1 MPRPPYVPRPA
12 SEIPKRTL
20 VLAAGRSLF
29 DTLLP
34 FPGVQRTSIAAQHAS
49 IEYSRGA
56 ASATLAVLRDIYAS
70 QKINGAVEENDEDP
84 SDFSIN
90 EIPSI

>member
-34 FPGVQRTSIAAQHAS
+34 FPGVTSIAAQHAS
-49 IEYSRGA
+49 FEYSRGA